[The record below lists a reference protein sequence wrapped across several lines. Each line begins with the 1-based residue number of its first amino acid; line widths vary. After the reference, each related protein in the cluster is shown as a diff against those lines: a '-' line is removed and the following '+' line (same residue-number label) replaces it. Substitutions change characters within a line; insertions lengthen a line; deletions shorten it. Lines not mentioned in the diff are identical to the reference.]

1 MEISEKQINY
11 IVSFVNT
18 NRGMLDYLKIAFPDN
33 LRDGAN
39 YWKSNLE
46 KKLKYLTRETASE
59 ILDLLEDEDEQGFE
73 LLIKELNQINQ

>member
-1 MEISEKQINY
+1 
-11 IVSFVNT
+11 
-18 NRGMLDYLKIAFPDN
+18 MLDYLKIAFPDN